1 MDARYL
7 RLAGMGDVTGTV
19 IAPGQAVDGSY
30 GAFTVDPSIPV
41 GSNVASPYAG
51 VFSVQGNQS
60 PTESSALSPATT
72 TGLFSLANTVLNQ
85 GGNIA
90 QRALPSLLGP
100 PAVGAR
106 TTVVQTSSMPWGT
119 LALVGALGLG
129 GYLLLRR
136 KGKK

>member
-7 RLAGMGDVTGTV
+7 RLAGMGDAMGTV
-19 IAPGQAVDGSY
+19 IAPGQAVDANF
-30 GAFTVDPSIPV
+30 GAFTVDAGIPV
-41 GSNVASPYAG
+41 GSSVASPYSA
-51 VFSVQGNQS
+51 VAQS
-60 PTESSALSPATT
+60 TGSSSSGLSDATT